1 LVECTILTFF
11 CVYFLFGGYGRF
23 DLKDYVTGFGN
34 RDWERLHESSGKT
47 AVAVTA
53 LLKNGATCAGKT
65 VMDEFAFG

>member
-1 LVECTILTFF
+1 LTFF

-53 LLKNGATCAGKT
+53 LLMNGATCAGKT